1 MHYVSCDLYE
11 NYWNNFFSGCPS
23 LCHRCLK
30 QEAKFKAGEIESIS
44 QYCPLDLFSGD
55 LNRMKRAILDLYENP
70 HNRFKIFKN
79 GQMMY
84 TDKIGN
90 HAEVDQELSQF
101 FNLSSS
107 LKNQFHENHESHNN
121 IGKGT
126 NYLASILCN
135 VLLNQTALDRELLN
149 LVPEK
154 KLRSKFCNSNA
165 NPLPHDCILS
175 ILLALQK
182 YSGGIDDTKAEA
194 LSHKLMGEVK
204 SPEEVS

>member
-1 MHYVSCDLYE
+1 MNYVSCDLYE

-90 HAEVDQELSQF
+90 HAEVDQELSHF
-101 FNLSSS
+101 FNLP
-107 LKNQFHENHESHNN
+107 LNESH
-121 IGKGT
+121 GTGT
-126 NYLASILCN
+126 NFLASILCN
-135 VLLNQTALDRELLN
+135 VLLNQTTLNRDLLN

-154 KLRSKFCNSNA
+154 KKRSKFCNDNA
-165 NPLPHDCILS
+165 NPLPNNCILS

-204 SPEEVS
+204 SPEEVRRWEGGAQKI